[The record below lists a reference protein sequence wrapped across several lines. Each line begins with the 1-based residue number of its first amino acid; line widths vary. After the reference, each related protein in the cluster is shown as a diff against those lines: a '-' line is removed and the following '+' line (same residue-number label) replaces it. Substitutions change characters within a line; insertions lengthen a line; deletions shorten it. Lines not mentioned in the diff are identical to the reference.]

1 MARTRAQRQVYADLL
16 DRYGRAVADAFF
28 EALDRIKE
36 AVSIQRITAELE
48 AGNIEG
54 ALDELDINPA
64 DFNDLLDHIRD
75 AQKQGGKAATD
86 EMPKRG
92 SDGTALRVRYDGRAD
107 NAETWMRQHSSQ
119 LITRTTSDMR
129 AAARALLTDSLARG
143 RNPKSAALDLVG
155 RVNRVTG
162 KRDGGVLGLSVPQEE
177 AVRRAREELASPDA
191 AGLRNYLT
199 RPRRDRRFD
208 RSVTKAIREGRAVE
222 PTIAANAI
230 RGYAFPVV
238 AAMLAVLA
246 SLGMRGKGGGG
257 SAPGKV
263 DASVTS
269 AQGFAAQQEQAK
281 VSFAGSVAQQVEV
294 RVTADRDGLQAYVVQ
309 TAEGVARPMVVQ
321 GMAAAAGA
329 TRAQVMSDLD
339 RSRTYS
345 RGGD

>member
-28 EALDRIKE
+28 EALDRIKG
-36 AVSIQRITAELE
+36 AISIQRITAELE

-54 ALDELDINPA
+54 ALDELDIDPA

-75 AQKQGGKAATD
+75 AQKEGGKAAAD

-129 AAARALLTDSLARG
+129 AAARALLTDSLAKG

-162 KRDGGVLGLSVPQEE
+162 KREGGVLGLSVPQEE
-177 AVRRAREELASPDA
+177 AVRRAREELASPDP
-191 AGLRNYLT
+191 AGLRSYLT

-208 RSVTKAIREGRAVE
+208 RSITKAIREDRAVE
-222 PTIAANAI
+222 PTIAANAL
-230 RGYAFPVV
+230 RGYANKLLRYRGEVIGKHETFAALAAGKQQAYEQAVADGKLDAGVIVKIWRHFPNLDPRHQHM
-238 AAMLAVLA
+238 AMNGKSVGLFERFVLPD
-246 SLGMRGKGGGG
+246 GTTMQFPHDP
-257 SAPGKV
+257 SAPVKHT
-263 DASVTS
+263 ANCHC
-269 AQGFAAQQEQAK
+269 QADYDID
-281 VSFAGSVAQQVEV
+281 FLAGI
-294 RVTADRDGLQAYVVQ
+294 T
-309 TAEGVARPMVVQ
+309 
-321 GMAAAAGA
+321 
-329 TRAQVMSDLD
+329 
-339 RSRTYS
+339 
-345 RGGD
+345 